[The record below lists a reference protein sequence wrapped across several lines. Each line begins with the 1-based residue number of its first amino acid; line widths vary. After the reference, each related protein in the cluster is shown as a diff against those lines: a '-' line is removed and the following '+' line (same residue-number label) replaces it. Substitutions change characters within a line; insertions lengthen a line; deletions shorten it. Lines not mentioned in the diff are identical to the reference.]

1 MLPGLIPAK
10 PQPSAINW
18 SVDGGSPPFIAAMAA
33 AMFARPPAGGAPG
46 AGGCPPAA
54 EGVPVPPRPA
64 APGAPPPGGAPN
76 PPKPPPPA
84 PAGCRPGRPRP
95 PNIIITGTGPFA
107 SAGTTSVIWISTV
120 IAGNDELSTWPVS
133 ALPITGRPATV
144 AVIVFVTVHVTF
156 GTFLGTRPSTSRSK
170 SSTISGRR

>member
-54 EGVPVPPRPA
+54 EGVPVPPRPD

-76 PPKPPPPA
+76 PPKPPPA